1 MKKIIMWLFN
11 IKPEIKYV
19 DRVIERVIEKDP
31 DMPNGSILIEGDILK
46 IGDIEMG
53 IE

>member
-1 MKKIIMWLFN
+1 MKKFILWLFH
-11 IKPEIKYV
+11 IKPEIEYIYV
-19 DRVIERVIEKDP
+19 VSTKDKELP
-31 DMPNGSILIEGDILK
+31 HGSILIEADHIK

>member
-1 MKKIIMWLFN
+1 MMKKFIMWLFN
-11 IKPEIKYV
+11 IQPEIEYRKK
-19 DRVIERVIEKDP
+19 IIIKEKKLP
-31 DMPNGSILIEGDILK
+31 HGSILIEADRIK

>member
-1 MKKIIMWLFN
+1 MKKFICWLFN
-11 IKPEIKYV
+11 IKPEIKYKYTEKL
-19 DRVIERVIEKDP
+19 VIKEKELP
-31 DMPNGSILIEGDILK
+31 KGSILIEAENIK

>member
-1 MKKIIMWLFN
+1 MKKFICWLFN
-11 IKPEIKYV
+11 IKPEIKY
-19 DRVIERVIEKDP
+19 IERTIEKEKELP
-31 DMPNGSILIEGDILK
+31 KGSILIEADYIK

>member
-1 MKKIIMWLFN
+1 MMKKFICWLFN
-11 IKPEIKYV
+11 IKPEIKYKYLEKL
-19 DRVIERVIEKDP
+19 VIKEKELP
-31 DMPNGSILIEGDILK
+31 RGSILIEGEILK

>member
-1 MKKIIMWLFN
+1 MKKFIMWLFR
-11 IKPEIKYV
+11 IKPEIRYV
-19 DRVIERVIEKDP
+19 ERTIEKEKELP
-31 DMPNGSILIEGDILK
+31 RGSILIEAERIK

>member
-1 MKKIIMWLFN
+1 MKKFICWLFN
-11 IKPEIKYV
+11 IKPEIKYKYTEKL
-19 DRVIERVIEKDP
+19 VIKEKELP
-31 DMPNGSILIEGDILK
+31 KGSILIEAESIK